1 VEKLADVWGYPSKIL
16 EASLRVLSRYQLC
29 DRCLGRLFARLGR
42 GLDNAERGRAI
53 KVFLRML
60 STNSEFSK
68 KTLDS
73 LQEGWLAPSEGRLE
87 VCYVCGSKLDEIILE
102 LSDKAVKSLKESG
115 IKVSSFLVGV
125 KAGSDIEKRQNEVIG
140 VLGLDTWESVRRE
153 VKRLVGKAITRELSL
168 TPDFTN
174 PDVIVVLD
182 LTERK
187 VELRIPPLILGGRY
201 VKLGRFISQMPWIRS
216 NGSRKYRLSIYEVCE
231 DVLRAFNGAGLVLH
245 AAGREDVDARALGDG
260 RPLAL
265 EIKEATTKDFPQG
278 EVKALELKRE
288 PWIHIVLNSKASREY
303 VRLIKTA
310 PARKTYRAVIFS
322 SSKLSKDDLQKI
334 ESLSHQIISQ
344 RTPTRV
350 LKRKKDIV
358 RRRRVYEINATL
370 ISEHVIEVLLRVDGG
385 LYVKEF
391 VDGDDGRTTPSFSEV
406 TGKPMRVVL
415 LDVLEVEKIQ
425 SLKK

>member
-1 VEKLADVWGYPSKIL
+1 MEKLADVWSYSSKIL
-16 EASLRVLSRYQLC
+16 EASLRVLHRYQLC

-60 STNSEFSK
+60 FTNPEFSEK
-68 KTLDS
+68 SLTS
-73 LQEGWLAPSEGRLE
+73 LQEDRLTPSKEHLE
-87 VCYVCGSKLDEIILE
+87 TCYVCGSKLDEIIRE

-115 IKVSSFLVGV
+115 VKVSSFLVGV
-125 KAGSDIEKRQNEVIG
+125 RAGSDIEKRQNEVIG

-153 VKRLVGKAITRELSL
+153 VKRLVGKAIAHELSL
-168 TPDFTN
+168 TPDFTD

-231 DVLRAFNGAGLVLH
+231 DVLKVFNGTRLVLH
-245 AAGREDVDARALGDG
+245 AAGREDVDARTLGDG

-265 EIKEATTKDFPQG
+265 EIKETTIKSFPQD
-278 EVKALELKRE
+278 EAKALELRHE
-288 PWIHIVLNSKASREY
+288 PWIYVVLNSKANREY
-303 VRLIKTA
+303 VRLIKTT
-310 PARKTYRAVIFS
+310 PALKTYRVVIFS
-322 SSKLSKDDLQKI
+322 SSNLDSDDLRKI
-334 ESLSHQIISQ
+334 ESLSRQIISQ

-350 LKRKKDIV
+350 LKRRKDIV
-358 RRRRVYEINATL
+358 RRRRVHKVSAVL
-370 ISEHVIEVLLRVDGG
+370 ISEHVIEAILQVDGG
-385 LYVKEF
+385 LYVKEL
-391 VDGDDGRTTPSFSEV
+391 VDGDNGRTTPSFSEI

-415 LDVLEVEKIQ
+415 LDVLEVENRQ